1 MNQSKENIETKS
13 ASKTGVV
20 PTFLVAIEQYFQRD
34 ERIIHDNFA
43 LKILPVGYQ
52 LFIKLMRFSGLRDWI
67 IKASEKQVPGI
78 WSGFMCRKRYIDD
91 KVVLAVTDKLSVDAV
106 VNLGAGYDTRLYR
119 LPALENVSAWE
130 VDQSENI
137 KSKQANLEK
146 ILGSIPK
153 NITLV
158 PINFIEQEL
167 GTVLKEYGYFS
178 NTKTFFIWEAVSQ
191 YLTETSVRQTFNF
204 LSQVSAGSRLAFT
217 YVRKDF
223 IEGKKLYGL
232 EKFYDKIIV
241 KDKVWHFG
249 FEPNELDSFLG
260 EYGWRM
266 VEHLGYD
273 ELAEQY
279 MKPTGRELPFMTI
292 ERMVYAEKM

>member
-1 MNQSKENIETKS
+1 M
-13 ASKTGVV
+13 
-20 PTFLVAIEQYFQRD
+20 
-34 ERIIHDNFA
+34 
-43 LKILPVGYQ
+43 
-52 LFIKLMRFSGLRDWI
+52 
-67 IKASEKQVPGI
+67 
-78 WSGFMCRKRYIDD
+78 
-91 KVVLAVTDKLSVDAV
+91 
-106 VNLGAGYDTRLYR
+106 
-119 LPALENVSAWE
+119 SAWE

-167 GTVLKEYGYFS
+167 GAVLKEYGYFS

-260 EYGWRM
+260 EYGWCM

>member
-1 MNQSKENIETKS
+1 MNQSKENIETKG
-13 ASKTGVV
+13 AAKTGIV
-20 PTFLVAIEQYFQRD
+20 PTFLVAIEQYFQSD

-43 LKILPVGYQ
+43 FKILPVAYQ
-52 LFIKLMRFSGLRDWI
+52 LFIKLMRFSALRNWI

-266 VEHLGYD
+266 VEHLGY
-273 ELAEQY
+273 
-279 MKPTGRELPFMTI
+279 G
-292 ERMVYAEKM
+292 